1 MEQRRRGRP
10 PKNSATSTAP
20 PDPQAQPALFAVEE
34 PEAGT
39 SSPAPPKSPSEIL
52 FDTVPII
59 EVTAQLVDALERGD
73 PQAKVYVEQLLKK
86 YVELYGESGAANF
99 QRAFEGVA
107 RGKRQKLPD
116 NIPQQTSQE
125 VRSLAVAISDGRTL
139 QNWENVLGQVAL
151 RHVIAD
157 EPFQIKFAP
166 GPALMAWTGAMVSE
180 DYLREELGKCD
191 LDAVLLFYETLGS
204 AIAQL
209 ESSESTYVTIALDE
223 LITSLGWDKAA
234 RRNADERNKLRLRVW
249 HWMMVFDG
257 MNVIGQRP
265 GKYRDP
271 GTRELLD
278 LTSEDALI
286 RIMGQRVSEEL
297 RTPEGKPMPLE
308 ITFAAGPWV
317 ERFKGNRQILSE
329 FGNVR
334 VLARIPSGK
343 AAGAWARCIG
353 MTLYQRWREGASR
366 AGATEEGQQVVR
378 WRPFT
383 RRALLTGLFRA
394 QPDVMEMLNGS
405 HPLRAKDYWND
416 AVQMLKLEGFISH
429 IVEVEPLPK
438 SRQGWSEAW
447 LDQPLD
453 IRPGEEPL
461 KAAEEIMKS
470 ADAFKLRGKK
480 KRGRPRKNSQPEE

>member
-1 MEQRRRGRP
+1 MEPRRRGRP
-10 PKNSATSTAP
+10 PKNSTP
-20 PDPQAQPALFAVEE
+20 PDDAPKEVQPALFHVE
-34 PEAGT
+34 
-39 SSPAPPKSPSEIL
+39 PAPPLPHNAPPKLPSEMIL
-52 FDTVPII
+52 GTVPII

-116 NIPQQTSQE
+116 SIPQQTSQE

-166 GPALMAWTGAMVSE
+166 GLALMAWTGAMVSE
-180 DYLREELGKCD
+180 DYLKEELGKCD

-209 ESSESTYVTIALDE
+209 ESGDSTYVTIALDE

-271 GTRELLD
+271 GTRQLLD

-286 RIMGQRVSEEL
+286 RIMGQRVSDEL
-297 RTPEGKPMPLE
+297 RTPEGEDTEGARAMKQ
-308 ITFAAGPWV
+308 FATATAPV
-317 ERFKGNRQILSE
+317 LQRP
-329 FGNVR
+329 NVR
-334 VLARIPSGK
+334 PAELR
-343 AAGAWARCIG
+343 R
-353 MTLYQRWREGASR
+353 L
-366 AGATEEGQQVVR
+366 TEWTTYV
-378 WRPFT
+378 
-383 RRALLTGLFRA
+383 
-394 QPDVMEMLNGS
+394 DV
-405 HPLRAKDYWND
+405 
-416 AVQMLKLEGFISH
+416 
-429 IVEVEPLPK
+429 
-438 SRQGWSEAW
+438 
-447 LDQPLD
+447 
-453 IRPGEEPL
+453 
-461 KAAEEIMKS
+461 
-470 ADAFKLRGKK
+470 
-480 KRGRPRKNSQPEE
+480 